1 MRGNFIFMKCFVFL
15 VLGLG
20 SMLNLNGQM
29 RLTLEESKAMA
40 LENNGNVKNSRL
52 ELDAAWETKKEAFTN
67 YFPKISA
74 SAFGMKAMDPLLEIG
89 MKGGDLPVY
98 DGTPAN
104 LANPL
109 QYAYMPDVNIGLF
122 NQMAL
127 GIVNIQQPLYAGSK
141 IKTGNRLAELNIE
154 VKEMQRKLSEND
166 IILKTEQQYWQVI
179 VIQEKQKTVDSYLDF
194 LDRLHD
200 QVNNAYENGLTIRN
214 DLLKVSIKQQ
224 ELKVTK
230 IQLENGKKLALMQ
243 LCPTIGLEYR
253 PTLLLEGN
261 LEELSLP
268 DSYYI
273 PTGNALPNRAEY
285 QLLEKSVDAT
295 GLQKKMQ
302 NGNYLP
308 ALAVGISG
316 YYLDQLESGVD
327 GAFNG
332 LAFASLTIPISDWWG
347 GNHKL
352 KELRIRESMAKNN
365 LEENKGLLR
374 LQMEKAWVDLNE
386 SYDKIQLTESILAQ
400 TTENL
405 RVNQD
410 SYDNGL
416 IQLSDLLEA
425 RALKAETED
434 KLIEAKNR
442 YKLAVTDYL
451 LLTAR

>member
-40 LENNGNVKNSRL
+40 LENNGNVKNSSL

-89 MKGGDLPVY
+89 MKGGDLPIY
-98 DGTPAN
+98 DGNPAN

-141 IKTGNRLAELNIE
+141 IKMGNRLAELNIE

-166 IILKTEQQYWQVI
+166 IVLKTEQQYWQVI

-194 LDRLHD
+194 LDRLHE
-200 QVNNAYENGLTIRN
+200 QVNNAYKNGLTIRN

-243 LCPTIGLEYR
+243 LCQTIGLEYR

-261 LEELSLP
+261 MEELSLP

-273 PTGNALPNRAEY
+273 PTEDALPNRAEY

-308 ALAVGISG
+308 TLGLGISG

-386 SYDKIQLTESILAQ
+386 AYDKIQLTESILEQ
-400 TTENL
+400 TMENL

-416 IQLSDLLEA
+416 VQLSDLLEA